1 MKLIIGGYA
10 QGKLAYVLEKYR
22 LQEDVVWDG
31 ILPDQTVLGQK
42 TIVIDHLHQ
51 WVKNRILDDG
61 CPEREIEA
69 FLNDFEDCILI
80 SNEIGNGIV
89 PLDAFAFEEGD
100 RKLLANI
107 IYCEAG
113 GEPYEGK
120 VAVGAVVINRVLS
133 TVYPNTVVGVIYQNK
148 QFSPV
153 ASGRLALALANDK
166 ATESCYR
173 AADEAMSGVTNVG
186 QCVYF
191 RTPIPG
197 LEGIRIGG
205 HIFY

>member
-31 ILPDQTVLGQK
+31 ILPDHTVSGQK

-89 PLDAFAFEEGD
+89 PLDAFEREYRERMG
-100 RKLLANI
+100 RILILLAKRA
-107 IYCEAG
+107 E
-113 GEPYEGK
+113 EVER
-120 VAVGAVVINRVLS
+120 VIC
-133 TVYPNTVVGVIYQNK
+133 GI
-148 QFSPV
+148 
-153 ASGRLALALANDK
+153 
-166 ATESCYR
+166 
-173 AADEAMSGVTNVG
+173 G
-186 QCVYF
+186 QK
-191 RTPIPG
+191 IK
-197 LEGIRIGG
+197 
-205 HIFY
+205 